1 MDMLAT
7 GLTTIGCAPVKRWT
21 FTTFTTCA
29 IGAFVAT
36 ALALFV
42 LVINA
47 VTGNEFLQVLL
58 PVAITALV
66 SGGALSARAR
76 ILWLKG

>member
-7 GLTTIGCAPVKRWT
+7 GLTTIGCAPVKRW
-21 FTTFTTCA
+21 TFTTCA